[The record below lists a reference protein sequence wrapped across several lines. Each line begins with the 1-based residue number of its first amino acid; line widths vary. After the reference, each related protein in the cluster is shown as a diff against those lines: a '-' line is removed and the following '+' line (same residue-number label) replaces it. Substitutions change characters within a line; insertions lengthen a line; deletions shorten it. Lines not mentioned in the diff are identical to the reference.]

1 MSELPERYR
10 VLSSESFPWCNV
22 KGPQITAEQ
31 LEAHLRNVM
40 CGLARRIA
48 ELRGCELKSV
58 EVNLVEKSR

>member
-1 MSELPERYR
+1 MSEIAARYR
-10 VLSSESFPWCNV
+10 VLSSESLPWCDV
-22 KGPQITAEQ
+22 KGPPITTEQ

-48 ELRGCELKSV
+48 ELRGCDLKNV